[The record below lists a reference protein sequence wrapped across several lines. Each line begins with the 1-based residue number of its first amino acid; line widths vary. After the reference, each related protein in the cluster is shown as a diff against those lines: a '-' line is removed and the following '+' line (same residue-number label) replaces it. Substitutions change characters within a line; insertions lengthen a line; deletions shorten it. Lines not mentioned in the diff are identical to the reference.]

1 MAIDFN
7 NLLTPEQKRSLIEQR
22 LAQFA
27 AEAYQHEL
35 NRQVA
40 AQLDQPELEAQSE
53 KALGE
58 LEAAIVVHQT
68 ELDALP
74 SE

>member
-7 NLLTPEQKRSLIEQR
+7 ALLTPEQKRNLIEQR

-40 AQLDQPELEAQSE
+40 AQLDQPELASQSE

-58 LEAAIVVHQT
+58 LEAAITVHQT
-68 ELDALP
+68 ELEAIP